1 MNLRTIDN
9 FHKTKL
15 GLLIFGLVEL
25 LITYGFACLSIDRG
39 NLWWYLLTL
48 IFFIGTVR
56 NFVMLIG
63 RFTDGKR

>member
-1 MNLRTIDN
+1 MHQLAQW
-9 FHKTKL
+9 HETKL
-15 GLLIFGLVEL
+15 GLLVFAIAEL

-56 NFVMLIG
+56 NFVRLIG
-63 RFTDGKR
+63 KFTDGKR